1 MKKILSCAYFV
12 IIAAAATVFFAAG
25 GGASCRAEGAVQNSA
40 TPLLSGGNPD
50 PTVCR
55 VGDEYYIA
63 TSSFSLS
70 PGFYFGPELLGSDAT
85 FRGTR
90 LSKQEK

>member
-1 MKKILSCAYFV
+1 MKKVLSAV
-12 IIAAAATVFFAAG
+12 VAVALFAAG
-25 GGASCRAEGAVQNSA
+25 GGASCCAEGAA
-40 TPLLSGGNPD
+40 EIPAAPLLSGGNPD

-63 TSSFSLS
+63 ISSFSLS

>member
-1 MKKILSCAYFV
+1 MKIVLSAV
-12 IIAAAATVFFAAG
+12 VAVALFAAG
-25 GGASCRAEGAVQNSA
+25 GGVLCRAEGAAQNSA

-63 TSSFSLS
+63 TSSISLS

>member
-1 MKKILSCAYFV
+1 MKMILSIVHPVVVVAT
-12 IIAAAATVFFAAG
+12 ATVFFAGG
-25 GGASCRAEGAVQNSA
+25 GGALCRVEGAAQNSA